1 MRTGEEEYNSAARER
16 EGIRMNWQLDNATK
30 TAARKYPLPIYS
42 GSPIAQ
48 DPGFSVM
55 ATDFQ
60 TRLRP
65 GDVFALTSLECSPSQ
80 IIGEFKLSHHLQ
92 AVALTICWGTMTRTK
107 NKYIYRSH
115 ALQHIVD
122 TLDQCAQSITKTSS
136 IQQSWDL
143 LVNGL
148 SWTPVMSSK
157 TLHFLCRALGFE
169 QDPPVPIDNAVIL
182 AYVWPGFRINIPPGQ
197 RPMDWSGKTFAAY
210 CRYMT
215 AILEWADIKGWNTT
229 ELESTIFAENR

>member
-1 MRTGEEEYNSAARER
+1 
-16 EGIRMNWQLDNATK
+16 MNWNLDNATK

-42 GSPIAQ
+42 ATPIAQ
-48 DPGFSVM
+48 DPGSAVM
-55 ATDFQ
+55 ALDFQ

-65 GDVFALTSLECSPSQ
+65 GDVFTSASLECSPAQ
-80 IIGEFKLSHHLQ
+80 IIDEFKVSHYLQ

-115 ALQHIVD
+115 TLQHIFD
-122 TLDQCAQSITKTSS
+122 TLDQCAQSITQTSC

-148 SWTPVMSSK
+148 SWTPVMTSK
-157 TLHFLCRALGFE
+157 TLHFLCRALGFK
-169 QDPPVPIDNAVIL
+169 QDPPVPIDNAVIR

-197 RPMDWSGKTFAAY
+197 RPKDWSGKTFAAY

-215 AILEWADIKGWNTT
+215 AILEWADIKGWSTT
-229 ELESTIFAENR
+229 ESESTIFAENR

>member
-1 MRTGEEEYNSAARER
+1 
-16 EGIRMNWQLDNATK
+16 MNWQLDNATK
-30 TAARKYPLPIYS
+30 TAARKYPLPVYS
-42 GSPIAQ
+42 TNPMGQ
-48 DPGFSVM
+48 EPGFSVN
-55 ATDFQ
+55 AADFQ

-65 GDVFALTSLECSPSQ
+65 GDVLSSANLQCSPPQ
-80 IIGEFKLSHHLQ
+80 IIGEFRSSHFLQ
-92 AVALTICWGTMTRTK
+92 AIALTICWGTMTRTK
-107 NKYIYRSH
+107 NKYIYRNH
-115 ALQHIVD
+115 ALQHIFD
-122 TLDQCAQSITKTSS
+122 TLDQCSQSIQQTSS

-148 SWTPVMSSK
+148 SWTPVMTSK

-169 QDPPVPIDNAVIL
+169 KDPPVPIDNAVIL

-210 CRYMT
+210 CRYIT

>member
-1 MRTGEEEYNSAARER
+1 MNGASTQVYPQFHPHPSLDTPVFESHGVKEFFLSRDHLGEVFVRVQIKRGLNP
-16 EGIRMNWQLDNATK
+16 RMT
-30 TAARKYPLPIYS
+30 
-42 GSPIAQ
+42 Q
-48 DPGFSVM
+48 DALHS
-55 ATDFQ
+55 
-60 TRLRP
+60 LR
-65 GDVFALTSLECSPSQ
+65 VLNLRCSPAQ
-80 IIGEFKLSHHLQ
+80 IIDEFKLSHYLQ
-92 AVALTICWGTMTRTK
+92 AIALTICWGTMTRTK

-115 ALQHIVD
+115 DLQHIFD
-122 TLDQCAQSITKTSS
+122 TLDQCAQSIKQTSS

-143 LVNGL
+143 LPNGL
-148 SWTPVMSSK
+148 SWTPVMTSK

-197 RPMDWSGKTFAAY
+197 RPQDWSGKTFAAY

-215 AILEWADIKGWNTT
+215 AILEWADIKGWSTT

>member
-1 MRTGEEEYNSAARER
+1 
-16 EGIRMNWQLDNATK
+16 MNWQLDNSTK

-42 GSPIAQ
+42 ATTIAQ
-48 DPGFSVM
+48 DPGSSVD
-55 ATDFQ
+55 AADFV

-65 GDVFALTSLECSPSQ
+65 GDVFNSSASASLQCSPVQ
-80 IIGEFKLSHHLQ
+80 IVDEFKLLHYLQ
-92 AVALTICWGTMTRTK
+92 AVALTICWGSMTRTK
-107 NKYIYRSH
+107 NKYIYRGH
-115 ALQHIVD
+115 ALQHIFG
-122 TLDQCAQSITKTSS
+122 TLDQCAQSIQKTSS

-148 SWTPVMSSK
+148 SWTPVMTSK

-182 AYVWPGFRINIPPGQ
+182 AYVWPGFRINVPPSQ
-197 RPMDWSGKTFAAY
+197 RPLDWSGKSFAAY

-215 AILEWADIKGWNTT
+215 AILEWSDIKSWSTT